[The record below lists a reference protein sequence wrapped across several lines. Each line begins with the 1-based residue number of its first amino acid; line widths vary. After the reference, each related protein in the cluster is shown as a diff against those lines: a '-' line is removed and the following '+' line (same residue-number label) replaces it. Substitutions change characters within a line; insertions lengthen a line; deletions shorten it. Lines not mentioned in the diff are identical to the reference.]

1 LGELMFDRALG
12 IATIE
17 AGRCPCPACRGELSD
32 PSLSAR
38 GWAFCKVCR
47 CAWKAEDING
57 TVYAISIK
65 GPLHTPARQPN
76 RQLTEADYDGHD
88 DLR

>member
-1 LGELMFDRALG
+1 MFDRDQA

-17 AGRCPCPACRGELSD
+17 AGGCACPGCRGQLSASELS
-32 PSLSAR
+32 PH
-38 GWAFCKVCR
+38 GWRQCQSCR
-47 CAWKAEDING
+47 CAWKVEAING
-57 TVYAISIK
+57 TVYASHIE
-65 GPLHTPARQPN
+65 GPIHRRQRSPN